1 MTVHANGYHHEPDE
15 TSPLLQRTP
24 DGLQILPPQ
33 PLDPNA
39 ETLPEDNGEGEGDL
53 ERQISN
59 VSEGGLN
66 KYKGLPEVKKRMKYI
81 LPAVAVGVS
90 IHQELAGL

>member
-1 MTVHANGYHHEPDE
+1 MTVHEPTE
-15 TSPLLQRTP
+15 TSPLLQPRTR
-24 DGLQILPPQ
+24 DGLQVLPPQ
-33 PLDPNA
+33 PVLDGEEEHN
-39 ETLPEDNGEGEGDL
+39 EDGEGDL
-53 ERQISN
+53 ERQDSN

-90 IHQELAGL
+90 LIGFPREWLWW